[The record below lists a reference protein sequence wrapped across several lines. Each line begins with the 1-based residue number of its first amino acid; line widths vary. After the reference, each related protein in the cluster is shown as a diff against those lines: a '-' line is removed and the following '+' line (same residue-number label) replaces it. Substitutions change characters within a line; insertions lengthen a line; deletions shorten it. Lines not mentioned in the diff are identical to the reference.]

1 MPLLVNNPGGLYL
14 DDPAVRV
21 VDLLESQEDPV
32 PHSSERSAA
41 RGCGPPGRGGGRG
54 LLLRQ
59 LCGHC
64 LVLILSDLAGYPGPS
79 VRASPAPPGPRQGA
93 GAPSCRAAGPSV
105 RAAHAPP
112 GPRQGS
118 ADPSCRAA
126 TTWGGT
132 THTPAWHG
140 PHRRVAPPPA
150 RVTSWPCGWFHPCRG
165 PGWPRP

>member
-64 LVLILSDLAGYPGPS
+64 LVLIFSDLAGYPGPS
-79 VRASPAPPGPRQGA
+79 VRASPAL
-93 GAPSCRAAGPSV
+93 
-105 RAAHAPP
+105 P

-132 THTPAWHG
+132 THPPAW
-140 PHRRVAPPPA
+140 
-150 RVTSWPCGWFHPCRG
+150 RG
-165 PGWPRP
+165 